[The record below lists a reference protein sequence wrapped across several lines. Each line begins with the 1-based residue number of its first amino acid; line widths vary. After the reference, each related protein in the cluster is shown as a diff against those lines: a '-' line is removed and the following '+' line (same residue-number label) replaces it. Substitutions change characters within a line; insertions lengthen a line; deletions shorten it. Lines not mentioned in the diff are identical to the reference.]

1 MIRTIIFDIGNV
13 LADFNWRAYLDS
25 FALPEQEDRIVERT
39 LVLSPLWAEIDRG
52 RLSDE
57 ELLAQ
62 ICKSAP
68 EQEMLIR
75 RVYSGAG
82 MAVSQNAYAPGL
94 LKRLKELGY
103 QIYILSNYGKTFYE
117 ERLSNFEFLRY
128 SDGQVISYQE
138 QYIKPEPEIYQILLS
153 RYQICPEEAVF
164 FDDLPKNLETAKTFG
179 INTVQVR
186 GYESIEEG
194 LRNFDIEL

>member
-13 LADFNWRAYLDS
+13 LADFNGRAYLDS

-39 LVLSPLWAEIDRG
+39 LFLSPLWAEIDRG

>member
-39 LVLSPLWAEIDRG
+39 LFLSPLWAEIDRG

-62 ICKSAP
+62 ICKGAP

-128 SDGQVISYQE
+128 SDGQVIPGIRSVRRKRCFLMIFRKIWRRQ
-138 QYIKPEPEIYQILLS
+138 KP
-153 RYQICPEEAVF
+153 
-164 FDDLPKNLETAKTFG
+164 LESTPFKFADMNRLKRDFG
-179 INTVQVR
+179 TLTLN
-186 GYESIEEG
+186 Y
-194 LRNFDIEL
+194 N

>member
-39 LVLSPLWAEIDRG
+39 LFLSPLWAEIDRG
-52 RLSDE
+52 RLSDD

-82 MAVSQNAYAPGL
+82 MAVSQNTYAPGL

-194 LRNFDIEL
+194 LRSFDIEL

>member
-39 LVLSPLWAEIDRG
+39 LFLSPLWAEIDRG

>member
-39 LVLSPLWAEIDRG
+39 LFLSPLWAEIDRG

-186 GYESIEEG
+186 GSESIEEG

>member
-13 LADFNWRAYLDS
+13 LADFNWRAYLDI

-39 LVLSPLWAEIDRG
+39 LFLSPLWAEIDRG

>member
-39 LVLSPLWAEIDRG
+39 LFLSPLWAEIDRG

-57 ELLAQ
+57 ELLVQ

-194 LRNFDIEL
+194 LRSFDIEL

>member
-25 FALPEQEDRIVERT
+25 FALSEQEDRIVERT
-39 LVLSPLWAEIDRG
+39 LFLSPLWAEIDRG

>member
-39 LVLSPLWAEIDRG
+39 LFLSPLWAEIDRV

-194 LRNFDIEL
+194 LRGFDIEL

>member
-39 LVLSPLWAEIDRG
+39 LFLSPLWAEIDRG

-164 FDDLPKNLETAKTFG
+164 FDDLSKNLETAKTFG

>member
-39 LVLSPLWAEIDRG
+39 LFLSPLWAEIDRG

-153 RYQICPEEAVF
+153 RYHICPEEAVF

>member
-39 LVLSPLWAEIDRG
+39 LFLSPLWAEIDRG

-194 LRNFDIEL
+194 LRGFDIEL

>member
-39 LVLSPLWAEIDRG
+39 LFLSPLWAEIDRG

-153 RYQICPEEAVF
+153 RYQICPDEAVF

>member
-39 LVLSPLWAEIDRG
+39 LFLSPLWAEIDRG

-62 ICKSAP
+62 ICKGAP

>member
-25 FALPEQEDRIVERT
+25 FALPEQEDRIVEQT
-39 LVLSPLWAEIDRG
+39 LFLSPLWSEIDRG

-57 ELLAQ
+57 ELLRE
-62 ICKSAP
+62 ICKGAP
-68 EQEMLIR
+68 EQEALIR
-75 RVYSGAG
+75 RVYAGAG

-103 QIYILSNYGKTFYE
+103 RIYILSNYGKTFYE

-153 RYQICPEEAVF
+153 RYQICPEEALF
-164 FDDLPKNLETAKTFG
+164 FDDLPKNLEAAKRFG

-194 LRNFDIEL
+194 LRSFDIEI

>member
-39 LVLSPLWAEIDRG
+39 LFLSPLWAEIDRG

-194 LRNFDIEL
+194 LRSFDIEL

>member
-39 LVLSPLWAEIDRG
+39 LFLSPLWAEIDRG

-117 ERLSNFEFLRY
+117 EQLSNFEFLRY

>member
-13 LADFNWRAYLDS
+13 LSDFNWRAYLDS

-39 LVLSPLWAEIDRG
+39 LFLSPLWAEIDRG

-194 LRNFDIEL
+194 LRSFDIEL

>member
-39 LVLSPLWAEIDRG
+39 LFLSPLWAEIDRG

-103 QIYILSNYGKTFYE
+103 QIYILSNYGKTFSE

>member
-1 MIRTIIFDIGNV
+1 M
-13 LADFNWRAYLDS
+13 
-25 FALPEQEDRIVERT
+25 
-39 LVLSPLWAEIDRG
+39 
-52 RLSDE
+52 
-57 ELLAQ
+57 
-62 ICKSAP
+62 
-68 EQEMLIR
+68 
-75 RVYSGAG
+75 
-82 MAVSQNAYAPGL
+82 
-94 LKRLKELGY
+94 
-103 QIYILSNYGKTFYE
+103 
-117 ERLSNFEFLRY
+117 
-128 SDGQVISYQE
+128 ISYQE

>member
-39 LVLSPLWAEIDRG
+39 LFLSPLWAEIDRG

-62 ICKSAP
+62 ICKGAP

-194 LRNFDIEL
+194 LRSFDIEL

>member
-1 MIRTIIFDIGNV
+1 MIKNIIFDIGNV

-39 LVLSPLWAEIDRG
+39 LFLSPLWAEIDRG

-128 SDGQVISYQE
+128 IDGQVISYQE

-153 RYQICPEEAVF
+153 RYKICPEEAVF

>member
-39 LVLSPLWAEIDRG
+39 LFLSPLWAEIDRG

-103 QIYILSNYGKTFYE
+103 QIYILSNYGKTF
-117 ERLSNFEFLRY
+117 
-128 SDGQVISYQE
+128 
-138 QYIKPEPEIYQILLS
+138 
-153 RYQICPEEAVF
+153 
-164 FDDLPKNLETAKTFG
+164 
-179 INTVQVR
+179 
-186 GYESIEEG
+186 
-194 LRNFDIEL
+194 